1 MGAVASKVCNDARP
15 TTTMEGFLIMQV
27 NITKLL
33 AANIFASTEHVR
45 YYLNGVLFEVS
56 EGKARIVAT
65 DGQRMIIFDLEGDEF
80 GEDQSFIIP
89 SSLIKRIKAERK
101 TDIAG
106 MTIKDGII
114 SIEYAGAVFSE
125 KAIDGTYPDYRRIMI
140 PDDKK
145 QEFTPEIRFNPSY
158 LGDFAK
164 VNKILGRA
172 KSSIVMTTYS
182 AEEPVKVTNRYGDY
196 TAILMPMRA

>member
-1 MGAVASKVCNDARP
+1 
-15 TTTMEGFLIMQV
+15 MQI
-27 NITKLL
+27 NITKLI
-33 AANIFASTEHVR
+33 AANIFASTEQVR

-65 DGQRMIIFDLEGDEF
+65 DGHRMIIFDLEGDEF

-89 SSLIKRIKAERK
+89 SSLIKRIKAERG
-101 TDIAG
+101 DELAG
-106 MTIKDGII
+106 ISRNDGMITI
-114 SIEYAGAVFSE
+114 SYAGAAFAEREVY
-125 KAIDGTYPDYRRIMI
+125 GPYPDYRGIMI
-140 PDDKK
+140 PDNKK
-145 QEFTPEIRFNPSY
+145 QEFTPKIRFNPSY

-182 AEEPVKVTNRYGDY
+182 AEELVKVTTGTGDY
-196 TAILMPMRA
+196 TAILIPMRA

>member
-1 MGAVASKVCNDARP
+1 MASKVCNEAMP
-15 TTTMEGFLIMQV
+15 TTTMERSLIMMI

-33 AANIFASTEHVR
+33 AANIFASTEQVR

-65 DGQRMIIFDLEGDEF
+65 DGHRMIIFDLEGDEF

-89 SSLIKRIKAERK
+89 SSLINRIKAGRK
-101 TDIAG
+101 TDFADIE
-106 MTIKDGII
+106 IKDGIVR
-114 SIEYAGAVFSE
+114 IEYDGAVFSE

-172 KSSIVMTTYS
+172 KCGIVLTTYS
-182 AEEPVKVTNRYGDY
+182 TEEPVKVTNRHGDY

>member
-1 MGAVASKVCNDARP
+1 
-15 TTTMEGFLIMQV
+15 MQ
-27 NITKLL
+27 IKISKLL
-33 AANIFASTEHVR
+33 AANIFASTEKER

-65 DGQRMIIFDLEGDEF
+65 DGHRMIIFDLEGDDF
-80 GEDQSFIIP
+80 WEDCSVIIP
-89 SSLIKRIKAERK
+89 SSLIKRIKAGRK
-101 TDIAG
+101 TDFAD
-106 MTIKDGII
+106 MEIKDGIVRI
-114 SIEYAGAVFSE
+114 DYDGAVFSE
-125 KAIDGTYPDYRRIMI
+125 KAIDGNYPDYRRIMI

-182 AEEPVKVTNRYGDY
+182 AEEPVKVTNRSGDY